1 MKRWIKYLIGF
12 VLLTPIAVLLIF
24 KSFGF
29 YINSSPSMPMGLWRI
44 EEKNPIQNARIGVVM
59 LKRGSIALS
68 KKGESNM
75 AVIKRVAGFPG
86 DIISYDPVQK
96 VLSVNG
102 HVLEETE
109 IFLKDNQGVGL
120 PQISYPI
127 TVPAGHVWLSSKHL
141 HGYDSRYFGSVPVTS
156 IDNYLKPVFL
166 Y

>member
-12 VLLTPIAVLLIF
+12 AILTPVAVLLIF
-24 KSFGF
+24 KSFGL

-44 EEKNPIQNARIGVVM
+44 AGKRALQNARGEVVM
-59 LKRGSIALS
+59 LKRGSIALR

-75 AVIKRVAGFPG
+75 AIIKMVAGLPG
-86 DIISYDPVQK
+86 DIISYNPVQK
-96 VLSVNG
+96 VLSING
-102 HVLEETE
+102 HTLEKTE
-109 IFLKDNQGVGL
+109 IFLTDSQGARL

-141 HGYDSRYFGSVPVTS
+141 YGYDSRYFGPVPTTS